1 MSDDTTD
8 RAGAETGA
16 ESDLKG
22 KLAVTADD
30 TTIGPVEVVTDAYL
44 RVRADDSDAPGGQL
58 WIPRTLVDRVD
69 GAIVRLNRE
78 RADLHDAVL
87 AMPPGEQREFGSLLL
102 KVRIGRERSLGR
114 AG

>member
-8 RAGAETGA
+8 SAGAEADT
-16 ESDLKG
+16 ESALKG
-22 KLAVTADD
+22 KLVITADD
-30 TTIGPVEVVTDAYL
+30 VVIGPVEVVTDAHL

-69 GAIVRLNRE
+69 GGVVRLNRE
-78 RADLHDAVL
+78 RAGLHDAVL

-102 KVRIGRERSLGR
+102 KVRIGRERSLR
-114 AG
+114 AAG